1 MLRRSFLGLLVLLG
15 VRPAVAGDM
24 ESAALWRRLE
34 AGGHVVLMR
43 HAATVPGVGD
53 PANFKLGAC
62 ATQRNLS
69 DAGRADA
76 KRIGTAFREHAVP
89 VSQVLSSRWCRCVDT
104 AQLAFGRVRPEPM
117 VDSMFNDDE
126 AARQVKVRALRAY
139 LAAGKQS
146 KKTGNLVLVTHDINI
161 RVLVDESLS
170 QGEMVVA
177 LAQPDGS
184 LKSLGVLP
192 LPK

>member
-15 VRPAVAGDM
+15 VRPAVAGDTDN
-24 ESAALWRRLE
+24 AALWRRLQ
-34 AGGHVVLMR
+34 AGGHVVLIR

-69 DAGRADA
+69 DAGREDA
-76 KRIGTAFREHAVP
+76 RRIGAAFRERAVP

-139 LAAGKQS
+139 LAAHREP
-146 KKTGNLVLVTHDINI
+146 GNLVLVTHDINI

-184 LKSLGVLP
+184 LQSLGVLP

>member
-53 PANFKLGAC
+53 PASFKLGAC

-104 AQLAFGRVRPEPM
+104 AQLAFGRVRPEQM

-126 AARQVKVRALRAY
+126 AARKMKVRALRNY
-139 LAAGKQS
+139 LTSHKEP
-146 KKTGNLVLVTHDINI
+146 GNLVLVTHDINI

>member
-1 MLRRSFLGLLVLLG
+1 MLRRSFLGLLLLLG

-24 ESAALWRRLE
+24 DNAALWRRLQ
-34 AGGHVVLMR
+34 AGGHVVLIR

-69 DAGRADA
+69 DAGREDA
-76 KRIGTAFREHAVP
+76 RRIGAAFRERAVP

-139 LAAGKQS
+139 LAAHKEP
-146 KKTGNLVLVTHDINI
+146 GNLVLVTHDINI

>member
-15 VRPAVAGDM
+15 VRPAVAGDTD
-24 ESAALWRRLE
+24 SAALWRRLQ

-43 HAATVPGVGD
+43 HAVTTPGVGD

-69 DAGRADA
+69 DAGREDA
-76 KRIGTAFREHAVP
+76 KRIGAAFRERSVP

-117 VDSMFNDDE
+117 VDSMFNDDA
-126 AARQVKVRALRAY
+126 AARQAKVRALRTY
-139 LAAGKQS
+139 LTAHKEP
-146 KKTGNLVLVTHDINI
+146 GNLVLVTHDINI

-177 LAQPDGS
+177 LAQPDGT

>member
-1 MLRRSFLGLLVLLG
+1 MLRRSFMGLLVLLG

-24 ESAALWRRLE
+24 DNAALWRRLQ
-34 AGGHVVLMR
+34 AGGHVVLIR

-69 DAGRADA
+69 DAGREDA
-76 KRIGTAFREHAVP
+76 RRIGAAFRERAVP

-139 LAAGKQS
+139 LAAHKEP
-146 KKTGNLVLVTHDINI
+146 GNLVLATHDINI

>member
-15 VRPAVAGDM
+15 VRPAVADDTGG
-24 ESAALWRRLE
+24 AALWNRLR

-53 PANFKLGAC
+53 PANFTLGAC

-69 DAGRADA
+69 EAGREDA
-76 KRIGTAFREHAVP
+76 RRIGAAFRERSVP
-89 VSQVLSSRWCRCVDT
+89 VSQVLSSRWCRCLDT
-104 AQLAFGRVRPEPM
+104 AQLAFGRARPEPM
-117 VDSMFNDDE
+117 VDSMFNDDA
-126 AARQVKVRALRAY
+126 AARQGKVRALRAY
-139 LAAGKQS
+139 LAAHKEP
-146 KKTGNLVLVTHDINI
+146 GNLVLVTHDINI

-177 LAQPDGS
+177 LAQPDGT
-184 LKSLGVLP
+184 LKSIGVLP
-192 LPK
+192 LPT